1 MVGIVLCALAIF
13 IAIGV
18 LTTISG
24 ISPRMPKMKNLSL
37 RNREVSDQG
46 EIVEAGEFQ
55 ITLSFAEDL
64 LEIGTGAQIV
74 VSGPQDGQLQNNGCS
89 QISGTQAFTKVAL
102 DEPGEYLVGW
112 RVVSGDGHP
121 ISGSYSFT
129 LINTSGFI
137 ANPALASR
145 KDLRDAVVV
154 AKAAQSGWANAT
166 AFNRG
171 QILYRVA
178 EIMQGRSD
186 QFIDEICALEG
197 VTTKVAKIQVEE
209 AIDTWVWYSGWCDKL
224 SSVSG
229 SLNQVSGPFYNFT
242 TPEALGV
249 VAIFAENKPSL
260 LGVVRTLAPVIAS
273 GNSAVLIA
281 SESYPLPA
289 ITLSEVL
296 ATSDVP
302 AGVVNILTGKIT
314 ELAPWVGSH
323 MEIDGV
329 DVAGLSKK
337 QEEELKL
344 VGADNLKRIFR
355 FSPTNHPERILSFM
369 EQKTVWHPVGL

>member
-1 MVGIVLCALAIF
+1 MSRIDVNKTYKLF
-13 IAIGV
+13 IGGAFPRSE
-18 LTTISG
+18 SG
-24 ISPRMPKMKNLSL
+24 R
-37 RNREVSDQG
+37 VY
-46 EIVEAGEFQ
+46 EIK
-55 ITLSFAEDL
+55 
-64 LEIGTGAQIV
+64 GA
-74 VSGPQDGQLQNNGCS
+74 N
-89 QISGTQAFTKVAL
+89 KK
-102 DEPGEYLVGW
+102 
-112 RVVSGDGHP
+112 
-121 ISGSYSFT
+121 
-129 LINTSGFI
+129 FI

-145 KDLRDAVVV
+145 KDLRDAVVA
-154 AKAAQSGWANAT
+154 AKAAHSGWANAT

-197 VTTKVAKIQVEE
+197 VTTKVAKVQVEE

-355 FSPTNHPERILSFM
+355 FSPTDHPERILSFM
-369 EQKTVWHPVGL
+369 EQKTVWHPIGL

>member
-1 MVGIVLCALAIF
+1 MSRIDVNKTYKLF
-13 IAIGV
+13 IGGAFPRSE
-18 LTTISG
+18 SG
-24 ISPRMPKMKNLSL
+24 R
-37 RNREVSDQG
+37 VY
-46 EIVEAGEFQ
+46 EIK
-55 ITLSFAEDL
+55 
-64 LEIGTGAQIV
+64 GA
-74 VSGPQDGQLQNNGCS
+74 N
-89 QISGTQAFTKVAL
+89 KK
-102 DEPGEYLVGW
+102 
-112 RVVSGDGHP
+112 
-121 ISGSYSFT
+121 
-129 LINTSGFI
+129 FI

-145 KDLRDAVVV
+145 KDLRDAVVA
-154 AKAAQSGWANAT
+154 AKAAHSGWANAT

-224 SSVSG
+224 SSVTG

-355 FSPTNHPERILSFM
+355 FSPINHPERILSFM
-369 EQKTVWHPVGL
+369 EQKTVWHPIGL

>member
-1 MVGIVLCALAIF
+1 MSRIDVNKTYKLF
-13 IAIGV
+13 IGGAFPRSE
-18 LTTISG
+18 SG
-24 ISPRMPKMKNLSL
+24 R
-37 RNREVSDQG
+37 VY
-46 EIVEAGEFQ
+46 EIKG
-55 ITLSFAEDL
+55 
-64 LEIGTGAQIV
+64 
-74 VSGPQDGQLQNNGCS
+74 NN
-89 QISGTQAFTKVAL
+89 KK
-102 DEPGEYLVGW
+102 
-112 RVVSGDGHP
+112 
-121 ISGSYSFT
+121 
-129 LINTSGFI
+129 FI

-154 AKAAQSGWANAT
+154 AKAAQPGWEKAT

-186 QFIDEICALEG
+186 QFIDEICVLEG
-197 VTTKVAKIQVEE
+197 VTTKVAKTQVEE

-224 SSVSG
+224 SSVTG

-302 AGVVNILTGKIT
+302 GGVVNILTGKIA

-369 EQKTVWHPVGL
+369 EQKTVWHPIGL